1 MLTLYQGS
9 TSVCAIKV
17 RLTLEEKGLAFEGTH
32 IDLHS
37 GEQFDPEYLKLNP
50 NAVVPTLVHDG
61 RVIIESSII
70 QAYLEDTYPDPAL
83 MPDDAFDRAR
93 MRLWMKRIDDPI
105 HPACS
110 TLTHAISFRKGYLAK
125 SPAEKEARLGAIPD
139 PARKER
145 LRTVYEQG
153 LEAPF
158 VVGALRS
165 FDRLIGDM
173 EDALTD
179 APWLAG
185 PAYSLAD
192 AAATPYI
199 NRLGMLG
206 VLEPWLEK
214 HPRVADWFG
223 RVRQRPSFE
232 AAITSYFTEEEAE
245 RFKPYEPDAPQK
257 VQ

>member
-1 MLTLYQGS
+1 MLTLCQGA

-17 RLTLEEKGLAFEGTH
+17 RLTLEEKELAFEGRH

-50 NAVVPTLVHDG
+50 NAVVPTLIHNG
-61 RVIIESSII
+61 CVIIESSVI
-70 QAYLEDTYPDPAL
+70 QAYLEDAYPDPCL

-125 SPAEKEARLGAIPD
+125 TPAEKEARLGAIPD

-158 VVGALRS
+158 VIGALKS
-165 FDRLIGDM
+165 FDKLIRDM
-173 EDALTD
+173 ENALAE

-192 AAATPYI
+192 AAVTPYI

-206 VLEPWLEK
+206 VLEPWLEN
-214 HPRVADWFG
+214 HPRVAAWFA
-223 RVRQRPSFE
+223 RVHERPSFD
-232 AAITSYFTEEEAE
+232 AAITRYFTEEEVE
-245 RFKPYEPDAPQK
+245 RFKP
-257 VQ
+257 